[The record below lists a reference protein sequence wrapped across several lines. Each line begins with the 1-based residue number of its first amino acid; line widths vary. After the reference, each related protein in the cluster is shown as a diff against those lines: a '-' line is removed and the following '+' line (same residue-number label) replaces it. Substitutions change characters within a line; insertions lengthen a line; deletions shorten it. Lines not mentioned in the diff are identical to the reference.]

1 MSFISKLTSGI
12 QAARELGYV
21 QVGLFG
27 LYQVGLRSGYYR
39 KVLASPPGRTNQI
52 AGFSFRPVWELPQQA
67 KWMELLDETIQ
78 SDLIAE
84 ADEIVSGYVRLFGG
98 QPRLL
103 NLTPQAPLTHWT
115 EFELHSPADGAVHE
129 HQDLDMDAMRDI
141 KFIWEP
147 ARFGWAYCLGQ
158 AYLLSKNERYAEAF
172 WQYAETFLQANPP
185 YQGPNWVSAQEAALR
200 IIAFTFALQIF
211 SGSLCTSSNRRT
223 ILVQSIAEHAQRIP
237 PTLIYARAQN
247 NNHLLSEAVGLYTA
261 GVCLPG
267 HPDAPHWRDLGW
279 RWFLHG
285 LETQIQADGC
295 YTQHS
300 SNYHRLA
307 LQLGLWFVRLV
318 QVQGQ
323 SLPEAALRRLALATR
338 WLSALVDPVSG
349 QTPNLGPN
357 DGANIFPLSSCT
369 FSDYRPVVQAASQV
383 LLGKALLPAG
393 RWDELGLW
401 LNIAPGRVDIPA
413 TETPSPHIIRQ
424 AGNDRWAYLR
434 VASFKARPGHADQ
447 LHVDLWWR
455 GLNIAQ
461 DAGTYLYNAPPP
473 WENALTHTAVHN
485 TLLVD
490 DQEQMRRA
498 GRFLYLNRAQAE
510 VIAGDRNADG
520 WSRIVARHDGYRSLG
535 VYHERSVAV
544 QADGMWVIED
554 TLASNRNN
562 QVLQEHNIRLHW
574 LLPDWL
580 WRLEDASLILESPFG
595 EVVLSVSGDADTFT
609 NDLQIRLDRAGEL
622 LQGSGPVQPTWGWV
636 SPTYG
641 EREPALSFSAALRGS
656 GNLRL
661 ISRWKFP
668 DMEPTQ

>member
-39 KVLASPPGRTNQI
+39 KVLASPPGRTDQI
-52 AGFSFRPVWELPQQA
+52 AGFSFRPVWELPQPA

-98 QPRLL
+98 QPRPL

-115 EFELHSPADGAVHE
+115 EYELHSPADGAVNE
-129 HQDLDMDAMRDI
+129 RQDLDMEAMRDI

-147 ARFGWAYCLGQ
+147 ARFGWAYRLGQ
-158 AYLLSKNERYAEAF
+158 AYLLSKNERYAEVF

-211 SGSLCTSSNRRT
+211 SESLSTSSDRRT
-223 ILVQSIAEHAQRIP
+223 LLVQSIAEHARRIP

-261 GVCLPG
+261 GICLPD

-307 LQLGLWFVRLV
+307 LQLGLWFVRLA

-323 SLPEAALRRLALATR
+323 SLPETALRRLALATR

-349 QTPNLGPN
+349 RTPNLGPN

-369 FSDYRPVVQAASQV
+369 FSDYRPLVQAASKV
-383 LLGKALLPAG
+383 FLGKAPLPAG

-401 LNIAPGRVDIPA
+401 LNIVPGRVDIPA

-447 LHVDLWWR
+447 LHVDLWWH

-510 VIAGDRNADG
+510 VIAGDQNADG

-544 QADGMWVIED
+544 QTDGMWVIED
-554 TLASNRNN
+554 TLASYRNN
-562 QVLQEHNIRLHW
+562 QVLQDHNVRLHW

-580 WRLEDASLILESPFG
+580 WQLEDASLILESPFG

-609 NDLQIRLDRAGEL
+609 NDFRIRLDRAGEL
-622 LQGSGPVQPTWGWV
+622 LHGSGPVQPTWGWV

-668 DMEPTQ
+668 DMEPAQ